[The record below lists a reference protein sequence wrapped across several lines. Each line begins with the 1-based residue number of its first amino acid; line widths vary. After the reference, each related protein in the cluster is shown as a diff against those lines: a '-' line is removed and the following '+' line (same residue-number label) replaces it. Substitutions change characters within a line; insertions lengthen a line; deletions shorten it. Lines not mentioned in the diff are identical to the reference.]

1 MPLKL
6 RDNRDRLRLVLAR
19 RAPVDAASLAAEL
32 DVSVPTMHRMLSELG
47 ADLVA
52 AGRARRARYA
62 LRRPVRGDPAA
73 VPVFEIDEAGRA
85 RALADVVPVHP
96 MGVWCALAR
105 SDWPVPAEARD
116 GWWDGLPYP
125 LQDMRPQ
132 GYLGR
137 QLALREHRA
146 HAVSPHPSEWSDDDV
161 LYVLARVGSDV
172 SGNLILGEPA
182 LDRWRSACETEPA
195 PLSSRALPSAY
206 PRLAEQAIAAGV
218 PGSSAAGEFPK
229 FPARR
234 ERAGARTPHVLVK
247 FSGADDSP
255 AVRRWSDLLVC
266 EHLAL
271 ETLGAVQGISAA
283 QSRVIQ
289 AAGRTF
295 LEVERF
301 DRHGLHGRS
310 RLVSLEAVN
319 AAFLGESTSDWT
331 TLVARLASL
340 GLASPETVTAVEV
353 VWWFGRLIANTDMHL
368 GNLSFGLS
376 QGFEIAP
383 VYDMVPMAY
392 APLPG
397 GEVAARAFQP
407 SLPPPAQRA
416 AWLTAAH
423 AAHGFWVRACAD
435 TRIGEGFRDVCRENA
450 EALVRVAERV

>member
-1 MPLKL
+1 MPSKL
-6 RDNRDRLRLVLAR
+6 RVNRDRLRPVLAR
-19 RAPVDAASLAAEL
+19 LAPVDAASLASEL
-32 DVSVPTMHRMLSELG
+32 EVSVPTVHRMLAELG
-47 ADLVA
+47 GDLVV

-62 LRRPVRGDPAA
+62 LRRPVRGDSAA
-73 VPVFEIDEAGRA
+73 FPLFEIDEAGRA
-85 RALADVVPVHP
+85 HALADVVPVHP

-137 QLALREHRA
+137 QFALREHRA
-146 HAVSPHPSEWSDDDV
+146 QGVSPHPNEWSDDDV
-161 LYVLARVGSDV
+161 LHVLSRVGSDV
-172 SGNLILGEPA
+172 SGNLIVGEPA
-182 LDRWRSACETEPA
+182 LERWRSASDTEPA
-195 PLSSRALPSAY
+195 PLSPRVLHSAY

-234 ERAGARTPHVLVK
+234 ERAGARTPNVLVK

-271 ETLGAVQGISAA
+271 EAIGAVPGISAA
-283 QSRVIQ
+283 ESRVIQ

-331 TLVARLASL
+331 ALVARLASL
-340 GLASPETVTAVEV
+340 GLARPEAVAAVEV

-368 GNLSFGLS
+368 GNLSFGVRG
-376 QGFEIAP
+376 GFEVAP

-407 SLPPPAQRA
+407 SLPPPARRA
-416 AWLTAAH
+416 AWLAAAQAAH
-423 AAHGFWVRACAD
+423 AFWVRASAD
-435 TRIGEGFRDVCRENA
+435 SRIGAGFRDVCRENA